1 MHINKEIKNA
11 IYLGTICSFAYF
23 VVYVIRSVFS
33 TVNPQMIEQGLFNIE
48 FVGTISSVFF
58 IFYAVGQLIN
68 GIIGDIIKAKYMIC
82 GGLVLSGVANLLFG
96 LNPSNMI
103 FAYITNA
110 LCAFFLSMIYAPMVK
125 VIADSTSSTHA
136 VRCVTGLSLAS
147 FIASP
152 ITGVL
157 AAAFNWKTVFILS
170 SVMIMLSGVVCYVL
184 FTVFEKKGIAKYN
197 IVQKGKKEKGNIKLL
212 FKHQIV
218 KYTFISILT
227 GIIRTTVVF
236 WLPTYLSEY
245 LGFNQKNASL
255 IFSGATLIISLSA
268 FLALFVYERL
278 KNNMNLSVLIFFII
292 SALSFLGVYFVK
304 QPILNIILMIMAIL
318 MSNSA
323 TSILWSIYCPS
334 LTETKMVS
342 SATGF
347 LDFVSYMAAAIS
359 SKVFADSVSQIGWG
373 NLILVWFLLMALGV
387 IVTIPFKKIK
397 AVS

>member
-1 MHINKEIKNA
+1 MHLSKEAKNA
-11 IYLGTICSFAYF
+11 IYLGSVCSFAYF
-23 VVYVIRSVFS
+23 VVYIIRNVFS
-33 TVNPQMIEQGLFNIE
+33 TVNPQMISEGLFGIE
-48 FVGTISSVFF
+48 LVGTISSIFF
-58 IFYAVGQLIN
+58 VAYAVGQLIN

-103 FAYITNA
+103 IAYVTNA

-125 VIADSTSSTHA
+125 VIADSTSSSHA

-152 ITGVL
+152 VTGVL
-157 AAAFNWKTVFILS
+157 AATFNWKTVFVLS
-170 SVMIMLSGVVCYVL
+170 SAMIILSGVGSYIV
-184 FTVFEKKGIAKYN
+184 FTVFEKNGIAKYN
-197 IVQKGKKEKGNIKLL
+197 VIEKQQKEKGNIKLL

-218 KYTFISILT
+218 RYTFVSILT
-227 GIIRTTVVF
+227 GVIRTAVVF

-245 LGFNQKNASL
+245 LGFNQQSASL

-278 KNNMNLSVLIFFII
+278 NRNMNLSTLIFFII
-292 SALSFLGVYFVK
+292 SAVSFLGVYFVK

-323 TSILWSIYCPS
+323 ASILWSIYCPS

-373 NLILVWFLLMALGV
+373 NLILVWFVLMAIGV
-387 IVTIPFKKIK
+387 IVTISFKKTK